1 MFYRMFRKFRLL
13 EGESGTTGEP
23 TGGAP
28 AAAPAATGAP
38 AGEGG
43 QPATGAAPADGNTA
57 AAGTHDSAPAWL
69 QSIADAELRQFVEA
83 KGFKDVG
90 DAVKAMREFEAKHAA
105 PATVEEYQLGDGD
118 FAKTAATWFHEA
130 GIPAEAAKAL
140 AAKWNGYVGE
150 QNTAAEAARL
160 AKGEAEL
167 TALKGEWGDSYD
179 RNVELGRQAMRKFGV
194 SAEVIDKLAGASGD
208 AAAIKVFSQIGAS
221 LSEGTLNPGGDGGGS
236 GAALTQEQRA
246 AKFYANT
253 KT

>member
-1 MFYRMFRKFRLL
+1 MFRKFRLL
-13 EGESGTTGEP
+13 EGETTTTGEP
-23 TGGAP
+23 AGGA
-28 AAAPAATGAP
+28 AATGATATTDP
-38 AGEGG
+38 AA
-43 QPATGAAPADGNTA
+43 ATTTATQSDGAATTTTE
-57 AAGTHDSAPAWL
+57 GTHDSASTWL
-69 QSIADAELRQFVEA
+69 QSIADADLRQFVEA

-90 DAVKAMREFEAKHAA
+90 EAVKAMREFETKHAA
-105 PATVEEYQLGDGD
+105 PASADDYQLGDGD

-150 QNTAAEAARL
+150 QNTRAEEARL

-167 TALKGEWGDSYD
+167 TTLKGEWGDNYD
-179 RNVELGRQAMRKFGV
+179 KNVELGRQAMRKFGV

-208 AAAIKVFSQIGAS
+208 AATIKVFSSIGAS
-221 LSEGTLNPGGDGGGS
+221 LSEGTLNPGGDGGSS

>member
-1 MFYRMFRKFRLL
+1 MFFRMFRKFRLL
-13 EGESGTTGEP
+13 EGETTTTGEP
-23 TGGAP
+23 AGGAP
-28 AAAPAATGAP
+28 AAAPAAP
-38 AGEGG
+38 AGGD
-43 QPATGAAPADGNTA
+43 PAASSATPTDGNA
-57 AAGTHDSAPAWL
+57 SAAGTHDSAPAWL
-69 QSIADAELRQFVEA
+69 QSIADADLRQFVEA

-90 DAVKAMREFEAKHAA
+90 EAVKAMREFETKHAA
-105 PATVEEYQLGDGD
+105 PATAEEYQLGDGD

-140 AAKWNGYVGE
+140 AAKWNGYVSE
-150 QNTAAEAARL
+150 QNTTAEAARL

-167 TALKGEWGDSYD
+167 TTLKGEWGADYD
-179 RNVELGRQAMRKFGV
+179 KNVELGRQAMRKFGV
-194 SAEVIDKLAGASGD
+194 SGEVIDKLAGAAGD
-208 AAAIKVFSQIGAS
+208 AATIKVFSQIGAS